1 MAMFESFLGVFAL
14 AIIELWAAIPLG
26 FHLKL
31 HPALLVVAATTGAF
45 VGAVAAMF
53 AGNGI
58 RRLIF
63 WRKSE
68 KAEGS
73 RLSKWLTAK
82 GPWAIGLLGPLLIGP
97 VFAAGLAGAI
107 GLPRAFSLALL
118 ATGIVVWTIAFTVL
132 GTFGLAALS

>member
-1 MAMFESFLGVFAL
+1 MIESFLSVFGLAL
-14 AIIELWAAIPLG
+14 IELWAAIPLG

-31 HPALLVVAATTGAF
+31 HPVLL
-45 VGAVAAMF
+45 AVAASAGALGGAAAAMF
-53 AGNGI
+53 VGDRL

-63 WRKSE
+63 WRKNV
-68 KAEGS
+68 KAEAG
-73 RLSKWLTAK
+73 RMSKWLVAK

-118 ATGIVVWTIAFTVL
+118 AVGIVVWTIIFVTL
-132 GTFGLAALS
+132 GTFGLAALH